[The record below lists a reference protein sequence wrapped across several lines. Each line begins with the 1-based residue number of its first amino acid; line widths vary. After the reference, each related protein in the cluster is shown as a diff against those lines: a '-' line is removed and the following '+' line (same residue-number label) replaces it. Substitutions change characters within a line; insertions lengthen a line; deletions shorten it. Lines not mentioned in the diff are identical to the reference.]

1 MNRTRE
7 VKARHTF
14 ALGAVH
20 CCTHVQTHSGIG
32 S

>member
-1 MNRTRE
+1 

-20 CCTHVQTHSGIG
+20 CWTDVQTHSGIN